1 MVEGNQDRSITVVTV
16 HTAEEEENRRAR
28 QEIVS
33 LPPPSEQA
41 GLGPDNNHL
50 HTDFCCCWN
59 ICNIMFV
66 IHATIITTQYDRF
79 SQVTS
84 NLLWVVQLHK
94 YYCGVANISIKT
106 VSCHS
111 SAKKHRKYS
120 KR

>member
-1 MVEGNQDRSITVVTV
+1 MVEGNQDRSITVVMV

-50 HTDFCCCWN
+50 HTDFCCWN

-111 SAKKHRKYS
+111 SAKKHKKYS